1 MPSYLDPRVGISQS
15 QAFAEAATFAY
26 QDTVLFTLAFY
37 HSAIVDENGDPM
49 AIYVVNDF
57 EDFQAYVEA
66 DAPLDG
72 GAEVTFVAV
81 PMEITLPKEA
91 DQAGHGE
98 VTIRISNV
106 SRLLMPHLA
115 AITQSM
121 EPVVVIARVYM
132 GFDPSGPAEMPPLR
146 VVLRGAQATPTDI
159 TAQAGFGDVSNRR
172 FPAIE
177 YRRREFPGLV

>member
-1 MPSYLDPRVGISQS
+1 MPAYLPPRLGISQS
-15 QAFAEAATFAY
+15 QAFAEAAHFAGV
-26 QDTVLFTLAFY
+26 DPVLLTLAFY
-37 HSAIVDENGDPM
+37 HPAIVDDNGDPM

-57 EDFQAYVEA
+57 ENFDAYIES

-72 GAEVTFVAV
+72 GQEVTFTAV
-81 PMEITLPKEA
+81 PMEITLPKES
-91 DQAGHGE
+91 DQPSVGE

-121 EPVVVIARVYM
+121 EPVVVIARIYM
-132 GFDPSGPAEMPPLR
+132 GFDPAGPAEMPPLR
-146 VVLRGAQATPTDI
+146 VVLRNAQATATDI